1 MRSGGTNDDRRTFS
15 GWPPCASSRP
25 RRAAALLSEDRD
37 LGRFCILCERVR
49 PNEAFGGKS
58 RRARICRQC
67 RRLPRDA
74 LLHERE
80 ILGWYEWAEYARHC
94 TWDDR
99 PRGSPPMGPAHL
111 VGHRPP
117 VEEKI
122 RLFRSLFRGREDLYA
137 RRFESRKTGRSG
149 YAPAC
154 ANE

>member
-49 PNEAFGGKS
+49 PNEAFGGKG

-67 RRLPRDA
+67 RRLPRDQQDA

-80 ILGWYEWAEYARHC
+80 ILG
-94 TWDDR
+94 
-99 PRGSPPMGPAHL
+99 
-111 VGHRPP
+111 
-117 VEEKI
+117 
-122 RLFRSLFRGREDLYA
+122 
-137 RRFESRKTGRSG
+137 
-149 YAPAC
+149 
-154 ANE
+154 